1 MIIDPAGIP
10 ALSAASPAVRRKI
23 FAPVP
28 VNVVSNST
36 PKRGLVDL
44 PVAINSSTTRFAS
57 LIGIE
62 NPSPIF
68 PLAAP
73 DYNVAI
79 AELTPIILP
88 NESRRAPPELPGLIA
103 ASV

>member
-1 MIIDPAGIP
+1 MIDPAGIP
-10 ALSAASPAVRRKI
+10 AFSAASPAVRRRI

-36 PKRGLVDL
+36 PKNGLVDL
-44 PVAINSSTTRFAS
+44 PVAINSSITRLAS

-62 NPSPIF
+62 KPSPMF
-68 PLAAP
+68 PLTP
-73 DYNVAI
+73 PEETVAI
-79 AELTPIILP
+79 AELTPMILP
-88 NESRRAPPELPGLIA
+88 KESRSAPPELPGLIA